1 MFCKVYK
8 ENQKELAKCTTPI
21 VFVSDEFDLQQK
33 QTR

>member
-8 ENQKELAKCTTPI
+8 ENQKELEKCTTPI
-21 VFVSDEFDLQQK
+21 VFVSYEFDLQQK